1 MNPAA
6 LFSKKISA
14 RSTSL
19 QRGWL
24 GTIRSLAPVAL
35 VVLVAA
41 SVKECPS
48 LPENCK
54 NYASIDVGG
63 YSLTYQEQ
71 GSGGPA
77 VIFLAGEDDNI
88 TVWRKVQPEVAE
100 FTTTIAY
107 DRGGVGCS
115 DMGDNP
121 RTAEV
126 VAEELAAFL
135 DALGLTDP
143 VILCGHSFGGLFA
156 RYFANQY
163 PDRVAGLVLVD
174 ATHELIEN
182 EMALNLKPE
191 ALEKED
197 LEYGIYFGITGKAGV
212 WGEYYNRY
220 NTYNM
225 VAENRTLPNIPLIY
239 LSAGKYDPGQVPADQ
254 ANAADAIKEELD
266 EDQASL
272 TPQGQLSVVS
282 NTGHDIQIQKPQ
294 AVIDA
299 VKQVFDTVAGP

>member
-6 LFSKKISA
+6 IFTKKIST
-14 RSTSL
+14 RSDS
-19 QRGWL
+19 QRRGWF
-24 GTIRSLAPVAL
+24 GAARTLAPVAL
-35 VVLVAA
+35 IVLVAA
-41 SVKECPS
+41 SAKECPS

-54 NYASIDVGG
+54 NYSSIDVGG
-63 YSLTYQEQ
+63 YSLLYKEQ

-100 FTTTIAY
+100 FTTAIAY

-115 DMGDNP
+115 DQGVNP
-121 RTAEV
+121 RTADV
-126 VAEELAAFL
+126 VATELEAFL
-135 DALGLTDP
+135 DALGLTEP

-156 RYFANQY
+156 RYFANQF

-197 LEYGIYFGITGKAGV
+197 LEYGIYFGVTGKPGV

-220 NTYNM
+220 NTYDTI
-225 VAENRTLPNIPLIY
+225 AANRTLPNIPLIY

-272 TPQGQLSVVS
+272 TPQGQLAVVP